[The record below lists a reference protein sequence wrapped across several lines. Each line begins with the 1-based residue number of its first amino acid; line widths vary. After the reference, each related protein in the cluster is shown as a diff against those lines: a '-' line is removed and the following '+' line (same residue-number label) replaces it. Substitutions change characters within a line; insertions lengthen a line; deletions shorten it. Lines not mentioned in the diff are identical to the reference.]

1 MAEIALGRSVGV
13 LIDGASGL
21 VGAVLAVAG
30 VAIAEEFLR
39 KSDSDYAVRIPIIL
53 DMIVTKASNFLVNT
67 VQSAFRG
74 IMVFR
79 RWRGLMDTTK
89 FCKTSKTR
97 GLKKSQGGS
106 FPLPFEFV
114 LDQE

>member
-39 KSDSDYAVRIPIIL
+39 KSDSDYAVLVPIIL
-53 DMIVTKASNFLVNT
+53 DMIVTKASNFLAKT

-79 RWRGLMDTTK
+79 RWRGLMEI
-89 FCKTSKTR
+89 
-97 GLKKSQGGS
+97 L
-106 FPLPFEFV
+106 
-114 LDQE
+114 